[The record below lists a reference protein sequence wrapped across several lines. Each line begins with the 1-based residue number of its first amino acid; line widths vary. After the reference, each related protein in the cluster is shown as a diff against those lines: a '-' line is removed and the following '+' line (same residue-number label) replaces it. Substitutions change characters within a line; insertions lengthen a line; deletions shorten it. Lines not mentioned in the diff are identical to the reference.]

1 MKEIKDEEKNKK
13 FTSTIKNKMFK
24 GYEKV
29 RNKMQNNFSLE
40 NDVFQTFSYNK
51 DLLNLSPYLKKMYSN
66 TNEKNKQKSNNFQ
79 YTLDDLTNLNIKHL
93 SKTKKDDYNNIL
105 NKLFFTTSHIIK
117 NQKLMNNKK
126 LNIINTNSN
135 IIEDDNNL
143 KEKKIILS
151 KLFPDI
157 NEMKKYSNLPFFSLI
172 KVKNPY
178 KMKVNLNSKKEI
190 NKKFPQEDF
199 LFKISHNNDADEEK
213 INNNFIKNKGIK
225 KGRTAKY
232 FHGVNNFCINNKVSE
247 TNFILDDEIKKEK
260 VKLELDIA
268 NMNKGGEKIPQISSK
283 EKRIKLLQKNIK
295 HIKSIPNQIMNDL
308 EDGVFKFIDEEF
320 DNINLSKDK
329 DNSNKKSQEYNI
341 NLPTSLS
348 AEADGG
354 SNNRIG
360 HTNIINLNNNFQ
372 FDNSL
377 FKNKKLLHTLN
388 YYQKL
393 AKNNSYNNNF
403 TSSGFKRPHKYP
415 INFYSTQQLKQKE
428 HFNKAYKNTFDER
441 NKKKRKG
448 NNSERNSKKLLFDEN
463 HNYIKD
469 LQRKLI
475 NNNGTAYKRECKIR
489 DMILGNKLKCE
500 FSPVDVK
507 RILNG
512 LKPWV
517 DIKLD
522 EEIDYHFDDINKIKE
537 HNLK

>member
-29 RNKMQNNFSLE
+29 RNKIHTNFCLE

-51 DLLNLSPYLKKMYSN
+51 DLLNLSPYLKKLYSN
-66 TNEKNKQKSNNFQ
+66 TNEKNKHKSNKCQ
-79 YTLDDLTNLNIKHL
+79 CDLDNITNIKHL

-117 NQKLMNNKK
+117 NQKYMKSK
-126 LNIINTNSN
+126 RLNIINTNSN
-135 IIEDDNNL
+135 IIEHANQLN
-143 KEKKIILS
+143 EKRIILN

-157 NEMKKYSNLPFFSLI
+157 NEMNKYSNLPFFSLI

-178 KMKVNLNSKKEI
+178 KMKVNMNNKKEI

-199 LFKISHNNDADEEK
+199 LYKISHNNNEDEEK

-225 KGRTAKY
+225 KGRTTKY

-247 TNFILDDEIKKEK
+247 TNYILEDELKNKKNL
-260 VKLELDIA
+260 KLELDIS
-268 NMNKGGEKIPQISSK
+268 NVNKGGEKIPQISSK
-283 EKRIKLLQKNIK
+283 EKHIRLLQTNIK
-295 HIKSIPNQIMNDL
+295 KIKSIPNQIMNDL

-320 DNINLSKDK
+320 DNINIKND
-329 DNSNKKSQEYNI
+329 SNKKNKKKEDYKI
-341 NLPTSLS
+341 TSLS
-348 AEADGG
+348 AEVDTDDDVKNK
-354 SNNRIG
+354 NN
-360 HTNIINLNNNFQ
+360 HNLINLNNILQ
-372 FDNSL
+372 IENS
-377 FKNKKLLHTLN
+377 FFHNNKLKQMTNN
-388 YYQKL
+388 YQRL
-393 AKNNSYNNNF
+393 AKNNSYNKNF
-403 TSSGFKRPHKYP
+403 TTSGFKKPHKYP

-428 HFNKAYKNTFDER
+428 HFNKTYKNTFDER
-441 NKKKRKG
+441 NKKKRNKI
-448 NNSERNSKKLLFDEN
+448 NSERNSKKLLFDEN
-463 HNYIKD
+463 NVGVKD

-475 NNNGTAYKRECKIR
+475 NNNSTAYKKECKVR
-489 DMILGNKLKCE
+489 DIILGNKLKCE
-500 FSPVDVK
+500 FSPIDIK

-522 EEIDYHFDDINKIKE
+522 EEVDLNFDNINSNIISE
-537 HNLK
+537 HNIK